1 MFQMSGGH
9 AHATGQSKNADKRR
23 RGNNLPYG
31 KFCTMPI
38 NGNNEVPKHL
48 GSYVQYFEEVLQ

>member
-1 MFQMSGGH
+1 MSGRH